1 MAEEKRKHYKGYV
14 IAAHPEF
21 LLDYQKWH
29 ISFSLERHHGSHV
42 NVKKFY
48 VKVEDKSLFDFENDA
63 IEYSFVAGAQT
74 IDKGAGLED
83 M

>member
-1 MAEEKRKHYKGYV
+1 MAGERKKYKGYV
-14 IAAHPEF
+14 IVSHPEF

-42 NVKKFY
+42 SVKKFY
-48 VKVEDKSLFDFENDA
+48 VKVEDISLFGSENEA
-63 IEYSFVAGAQT
+63 VEQSFVAGAQA
-74 IDKGAGLED
+74 IDRDIGLED